1 MDFTALG
8 PIRAVNGRL
17 AYTPSAPKVK
27 QVLALLMMRANQIV
41 SLESILDE
49 LWGDALPRTAVT
61 TAQTYIYQLRKDFVE
76 ELGAD
81 PQERVIVTAPPGYLL
96 HTPEESLDTHHFAR
110 LADRAQACHAGRDAE
125 GAVRW
130 AEAALGL
137 WRGTPLADVPCGRAL
152 RDYVSN
158 LDERRVSVRKLR
170 IQAAMDLGR
179 YGELITDLR
188 SLVMEYPYD
197 EWFHAQLMLALG
209 KAGRRGE
216 ALHVYHKVRRLLR
229 DELGLDPSYDLQR
242 AQEEVLRSAS

>member
-1 MDFTALG
+1 MDFKALG
-8 PIRAVNGRL
+8 PIQVVNDRL

-27 QVLALLMMRANQIV
+27 QVLALLVMRANQIV

-49 LWGDALPRTAVT
+49 LWGEALPRTAVT
-61 TAQTYIYQLRKDFVE
+61 TAQTYIYQLRKDFIEKMGV
-76 ELGAD
+76 D
-81 PQERVIVTAPPGYLL
+81 PKERLIVTAPPGYLL
-96 HTPEESLDTHHFAR
+96 HTPEASLDTHHFVR
-110 LADRAQACHAGRDAE
+110 LADQVQACHAAHDAD
-125 GAVRW
+125 GTIRW
-130 AEAALGL
+130 AEEALAL
-137 WRGTPLADVPCGRAL
+137 WRGIPLADVPCGRTL

-158 LDERRVSVRKLR
+158 LGERRVCIHKLR

-188 SLVMEYPYD
+188 SLVMEHPYD

-229 DELGLDPSYDLQR
+229 EELGLDPSQDLQR
-242 AQEEVLRSAS
+242 VQEEVLKSAS